1 MCTPGASVELVAGR
15 GLTSADHDI
24 SDYLQQPVFK
34 NWGAPEQQLNL
45 NFTASHDGRHAL
57 RLQYFIDNGPINTG
71 ITAVVKR
78 LHADCPQS
86 GKQQATLVMP
96 HLATALEAGWS
107 SRADFNAKAGETCQ
121 ISIADGFNM
130 SYLQHFNLYTGG
142 KGGRTG
148 PLNQAVIHKA
158 LIQPLAD

>member
-1 MCTPGASVELVAGR
+1 V
-15 GLTSADHDI
+15 
-24 SDYLQQPVFK
+24 K
-34 NWGAPEQQLNL
+34 QL
-45 NFTASHDGRHAL
+45 
-57 RLQYFIDNGPINTG
+57 I
-71 ITAVVKR
+71 
-78 LHADCPQS
+78 ADCPQS

-107 SRADFNAKAGETCQ
+107 SHANFNAKAGEACKLT
-121 ISIADGFNM
+121 IADGFNM

-158 LIQPLAD
+158 LIRPMAE